1 MKSNRI
7 LFLTGAMAAVQFV
20 LISAALAAEVIP
32 DAKVLGTAEAI
43 FNYCARIDPAGA
55 DAFQSRS
62 RMVAQGAS
70 DEAVQK
76 VRKSDEYRE
85 ARDTTEASLADVDP
99 ADAVKICAQN
109 RPQGQ

>member
-7 LFLTGAMAAVQFV
+7 LLYAGAVAAAQFV
-20 LISAALAAEVIP
+20 LVSAASAAEVIP
-32 DAKVLGTAEAI
+32 DAKVLGTTEAI
-43 FNYCARIDPAGA
+43 LNYCARIDPAGA

-62 RMVAQGAS
+62 RMVTQGAS
-70 DEAVQK
+70 EEAVQK
-76 VRKSDEYRE
+76 VRKSEEYRE